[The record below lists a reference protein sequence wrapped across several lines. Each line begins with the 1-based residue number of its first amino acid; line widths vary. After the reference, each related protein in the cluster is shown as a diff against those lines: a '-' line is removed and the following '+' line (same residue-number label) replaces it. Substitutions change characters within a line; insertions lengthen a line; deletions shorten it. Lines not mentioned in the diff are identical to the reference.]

1 MTTQPEHPRIRW
13 FGRSDDDPNRLLIIE
28 DEQSKVFLDAPL
40 REELYAVIR
49 ERVSHSSAPTEQ
61 EIREKVLEKI
71 ERAHDCLIT
80 EIIHA
85 RAEDR
90 EYLRIKKAADILL
103 GLKLELRT
111 PTPEEL

>member
-1 MTTQPEHPRIRW
+1 M
-13 FGRSDDDPNRLLIIE
+13 NKIE
-28 DEQSKVFLDAPL
+28 KYGWIDAFI
-40 REELYAVIR
+40 IR
-49 ERVSHSSAPTEQ
+49 EQVRLQLYTPEAE
-61 EIREKVLEKI
+61 RNKVLEKI

-111 PTPEEL
+111 PTPEAHQP

>member
-1 MTTQPEHPRIRW
+1 MTPHPQKHCDHECVCAYYVTDRK
-13 FGRSDDDPNRLLIIE
+13 PCT
-28 DEQSKVFLDAPL
+28 DENQYPANKCPHDTRCA
-40 REELYAVIR
+40 
-49 ERVSHSSAPTEQ
+49 SHSSAPTEQ
-61 EIREKVLEKI
+61 EIRDKVLEKI

-111 PTPEEL
+111 PTPEAHR